1 MDTELFDVISS
12 NTIKISRFEIIEDK
26 LKTADQQFYYS
37 FIKIK
42 PGICAIIETEK
53 GFVVLKEYRYPIKSW
68 TYEFAAGII
77 DEGETPVEAAIREIK
92 EETGFIADEIKE
104 LGIFYPSF
112 GATDEMIY
120 LFHAKCSLKA
130 DAETEFSEF
139 IKYEIM
145 SEQEVGQLIRSGAFK
160 HGAGL
165 SAWLKYLLNIT

>member
-1 MDTELFDVISS
+1 MDTELFEVLSS
-12 NTIKISRFEIIEDK
+12 NTIKISRFEITEDK

-77 DEGETPVEAAIREIK
+77 DEGETPSEAAIREIK

-120 LFHAKCSLKA
+120 LFHAKCSSKA

-139 IKYEIM
+139 IKYELM
-145 SEQEVGQLIRSGAFK
+145 SEQEVEQLIRSGEFK

-165 SAWLKYLLNIT
+165 SAWLKYMLNRE